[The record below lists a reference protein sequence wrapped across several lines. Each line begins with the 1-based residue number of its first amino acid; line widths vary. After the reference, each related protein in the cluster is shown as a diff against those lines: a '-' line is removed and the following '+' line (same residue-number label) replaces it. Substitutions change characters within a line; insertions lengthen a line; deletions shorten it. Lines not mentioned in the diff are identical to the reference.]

1 MEWYAQNWHELG
13 TTVNEAAFSISLIIE
28 ESDEKVV
35 AMDGIY
41 AFDEEFLRDLLVAH
55 LDLVREDVNTINAN
69 TARGNKLFLRNR
81 VIVGMVWYTKNW
93 RRNTRLISVRS
104 VAQRNSNGEA
114 TDREIGLWL
123 RNPSIH
129 PVELSRV
136 PPFGR

>member
-93 RRNTRLISVRS
+93 RKIDFTLESAARNMARYSRGLFSFQKCRDVLEKH
-104 VAQRNSNGEA
+104 EA
-114 TDREIGLWL
+114 DKRKK
-123 RNPSIH
+123 R
-129 PVELSRV
+129 RAKK
-136 PPFGR
+136 